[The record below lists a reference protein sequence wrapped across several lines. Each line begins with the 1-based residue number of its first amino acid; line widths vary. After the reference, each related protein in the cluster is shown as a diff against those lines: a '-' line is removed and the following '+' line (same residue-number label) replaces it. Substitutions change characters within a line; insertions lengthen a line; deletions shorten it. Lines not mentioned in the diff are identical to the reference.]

1 MRRIILT
8 AKTLKEVLERCKKDI
23 FESLSV
29 LKNNLDDA
37 DAVEAIGEHIEKLLR
52 EWKGIYSL
60 YDFCL
65 RYRAV
70 VIIKYC

>member
-1 MRRIILT
+1 MRGLFLT
-8 AKTLKEVLERCKKDI
+8 GKTLKEVLERREKDI

-29 LKNNLDDA
+29 LEINLDDA
-37 DAVEAIGEHIEKLLR
+37 ERVAAIEEHIEKLQ
-52 EWKGIYSL
+52 EEKDGIYSL

-70 VIIKYC
+70 VIVE

>member
-1 MRRIILT
+1 MRDIILM
-8 AKTLKEVLERCKKDI
+8 AKTLKRLLERHEKDI

-29 LKNNLDDA
+29 LEINLDDA
-37 DAVEAIGEHIEKLLR
+37 ARVAAIEEHIEKLQ
-52 EWKGIYSL
+52 EVKDGIYSL

-70 VIIKYC
+70 VIIEYC